1 MQRRH
6 FLLGAAAAAV
16 GATAAA
22 LRWIPG
28 PRPPETCRYFFPRP
42 DTPHLGYFEDRMRPK
57 RETGRRVWLSYV
69 DWNTMKIHGG
79 FMIEGSSEMTRLLAD
94 QPNAIVTYLPAQ
106 VSI

>member
-1 MQRRH
+1 
-6 FLLGAAAAAV
+6 
-16 GATAAA
+16 
-22 LRWIPG
+22 
-28 PRPPETCRYFFPRP
+28 
-42 DTPHLGYFEDRMRPK
+42 MRPK